1 MSSEPSA
8 TLEWVDRA
16 IDVNDESVQHGVAHL
31 YSGGADSTFAAA
43 RLAEVFPRVYMNTF
57 QRFGFLALQYP
68 AVHVERLSKRF
79 PDSEFV
85 HQTIQAGKFYKEV
98 EKYEFE
104 ANLKKHKSLVFASCG
119 HCKTALHWRNL
130 IFCLQKGIRYAADGA
145 VLGAE
150 QFAEQNP
157 RILMPELADMY
168 GHFGV
173 TLIHP
178 TWQEGLST
186 EDALYELGIIENPR
200 LKMTTSER
208 QVVCTQHIMFAMAM
222 RVYLETHTF
231 ADYEKE
237 AHDYLSGKV
246 GHIKRLTEEWLANP
260 KGDTAV
266 SRMLS

>member
-1 MSSEPSA
+1 MISSASA
-8 TLEWVDRA
+8 ALEWVDRKV
-16 IDVNDESVQHGVAHL
+16 DPEDPGVKNGVAHL

-43 RLAEVFPRVYMNTF
+43 RLAEVFPKVIMNTF
-57 QRFGFLALQYP
+57 QRFGFLALQFP
-68 AVHVERLSKRF
+68 AVHVDKLNKRF
-79 PDSEFV
+79 PETEFK
-85 HQTIQAGKFYKEV
+85 HQTIQCGKFYKEV
-98 EKYEFE
+98 EEFE
-104 ANLKKHKSLVFASCG
+104 FSMNKKKHKSLVFASCG

-130 IFCLQKGIRYAADGA
+130 IFCIQNGIKYAADGA
-145 VLGAE
+145 VVGAE

-157 RILMPELADMY
+157 RILMPELAAMY

-186 EDALYELGIIENPR
+186 EDALYELGIIDNPK
-200 LKMTTSER
+200 LKMTTEER

-222 RVYLETHTF
+222 RVYLETKTF
-231 ADYEKE
+231 QEYEKE
-237 AHDYLSGKV
+237 AHDYLATKV
-246 GHIKRLTEEWLANP
+246 NHIIKLTEEWVNDP